1 LIVFNGNA
9 TATQRQR
16 QRNDETTTRQRQY
29 SDELKPAFRV
39 VKSGNISLSSASDDV
54 VFRHQHPILAGKK

>member
-16 QRNDETTTRQRQY
+16 NGNATTRQRQY